1 MSLRRLLAFKKM
13 ELIFATNNAHKL
25 EEVQAIVGDK
35 FSIKSLAD
43 IGCFDDIP
51 ETGVTFE
58 ENAKQKTDYLVDK
71 YGLDCFGDDSGLEIY
86 ALNKEPGVYSAR
98 YSGSRDMEKNIDLVL
113 AKLGDN
119 LERTARFRTVISLF
133 LNGQQHFFDGVIEGD
148 IINERR
154 GSGGF
159 GYDPIFIP
167 EGYDKTFA
175 EMTPGEK
182 NQISHRAIAVG
193 KLAAFLKEDN
203 VD

>member
-1 MSLRRLLAFKKM
+1 M
-13 ELIFATNNAHKL
+13 ELVFATNNTHKL
-25 EEVQAIVGDK
+25 EEVQAIVGDI
-35 FSIKSLAD
+35 FTIKSLAD
-43 IGCFDDIP
+43 IGCSDDIP

-58 ENAKQKTDYLVDK
+58 ENAKQKTDYLFRK
-71 YGLDCFGDDSGLEIY
+71 YSLDCFGDDSGLEID

-119 LERTARFRTVISLF
+119 PSRTARFRTVISLF
-133 LNGQQHFFDGVIEGD
+133 LNKQQHFFEGVIEGD
-148 IINERR
+148 IIPERR
-154 GSGGF
+154 GAGGF

-167 EGYDKTFA
+167 QGYDRTFA
-175 EMTPGEK
+175 EMTAEEK